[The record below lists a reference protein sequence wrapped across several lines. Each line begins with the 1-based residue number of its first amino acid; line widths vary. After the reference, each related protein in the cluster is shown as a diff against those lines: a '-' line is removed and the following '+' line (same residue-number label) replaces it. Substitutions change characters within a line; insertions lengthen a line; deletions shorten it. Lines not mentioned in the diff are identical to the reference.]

1 MLVDSFRIGSATF
14 IYYEGTN
21 LAIITG
27 A

>member
-1 MLVDSFRIGSATF
+1 LLNSLRIGSATF